1 MVIFKMIRIIFV
13 SIIILMVLVIVKM
26 NTALDSQQMDFETLE
41 LKLIDGF
48 IFSQATQTFQCF
60 SENTIES
67 GSFFGCLS
75 LFQVFFSRLQMR
87 VFFQV
92 EIYKKTGQS
101 FSKNCLT
108 KKF

>member
-48 IFSQATQTFQCF
+48 IFSQATQMFQCF
-60 SENTIES
+60 SENTIE
-67 GSFFGCLS
+67 
-75 LFQVFFSRLQMR
+75 R
-87 VFFQV
+87 VFSAACPYF
-92 EIYKKTGQS
+92 KC
-101 FSKNCLT
+101 FSADCK
-108 KKF
+108 